1 MPGVF
6 LSVFELHNQ
15 HFPTQRLRKWL
26 SPISRLEE
34 LKSGGVPLGQVHIT
48 MPNESA
54 SVLAQRSKEVP
65 VMPEIARF
73 NDVFWKKYAESGGI
87 PEIVASAEDNKSIV
101 TKGRGVAKKQ
111 MKVANELNTKILITC
126 LLVGFGTW

>member
-1 MPGVF
+1 MKGGVNKEWDTIHKNTQPMPGVF

-54 SVLAQRSKEVP
+54 SVLAQRSKEVAVAMDISDTRNCQLNKP
-65 VMPEIARF
+65 VSLPVNSSSYYQIEATSLPHHL
-73 NDVFWKKYAESGGI
+73 W
-87 PEIVASAEDNKSIV
+87 
-101 TKGRGVAKKQ
+101 
-111 MKVANELNTKILITC
+111 
-126 LLVGFGTW
+126 LVS